1 MKNGF
6 DILQMQLKKIGW
18 NSICFTDIIRIY
30 IKLKKYFKKMLTKKY
45 VFDILLMQPRK
56 MVENDLWKLSKKV
69 KIWVT

>member
-6 DILQMQLKKIGW
+6 GILQMQLKKIGW
-18 NSICFTDIIRIY
+18 KSICFTDIIRIY

-56 MVENDLWKLSKKV
+56 KVENDLWKLSKKV